1 MKHPQKELDKLD
13 HFFQKQYRNADAM
26 ELSEF
31 DGFCA
36 ALIVCPEMIMP
47 SEWLPIVLG
56 QEGGIDEDTVDLE
69 TGVALIMK
77 HYNRV
82 AEFLTPPSETYETI
96 YGSDPNSGDVYWEPW
111 VGGFGRAMKIR
122 PKAWEKIMSCGDKNL
137 IEGLTMLLLMQVV
150 CAGEVDLLDN
160 EFEDMDK
167 NAPDSIPNIVLDL
180 NEWTKSQQQ
189 QEFPFASQAPANAN
203 IEPFGSVKVGRND
216 PCPCGS
222 GKKYKKCCG

>member
-1 MKHPQKELDKLD
+1 MKHPQKKLDKLD

-56 QEGGIDEDTVDLE
+56 QKGGIDEDTVDLE
-69 TGVALIMK
+69 TGVALIME

-82 AEFLTPPSETYETI
+82 AQFLTPPCQSFETI
-96 YGSDPNSGDVYWEPW
+96 YGSDPNSDDVLWEPW
-111 VGGFGRAMKIR
+111 VGGFTRAMKIR
-122 PKAWEKIMSCGDKNL
+122 PKAWEKIMSCGDMDL
-137 IEGLTMLLLMQVV
+137 IEGLTMLLLMQAF
-150 CAGEVDLLDN
+150 CEGEIDLPDN
-160 EFEDMDK
+160 ESEEIDEQ
-167 NAPDSIPNIVLDL
+167 APDMLPNIVLDL
-180 NEWTKSQQQ
+180 NDWTKSQQQ
-189 QEFPFASQAPANAN
+189 QGFPFASQAPANAN
-203 IEPFGSVKVGRND
+203 IEPFEREKVGRND
-216 PCPCGS
+216 PCPCSS